1 MLGVEVVLLRLGDV
15 VGRDLKLPT
24 EDAVL
29 DVFRS
34 VIGIY
39 ACIFNELLR

>member
-39 ACIFNELLR
+39 ACIFDELLR